1 MGLGGIKAESDL
13 GNLVDGNDWDED
25 KDDLDDNEDEREKT
39 KRKSRNQSEKKR
51 RDQFNILINE
61 LMTLVAGTNRKMD
74 KSTVLQATISF
85 LKRNKEMSS
94 QHCQQEEVTEK
105 LKPKYISN
113 AEFSQLMLEALDGF
127 LIAISKSGQV
137 IYCSE
142 NVTPVLGHTP
152 ENIMNESFFQLV
164 HEAERSEI
172 FQKLSQGQ
180 HSEQTPQPSSI
191 LQNNTE
197 SYFPVPQGKLG

>member
-1 MGLGGIKAESDL
+1 MIFNHLNWSPSEQAFNWAKGTSGRFFVGEELSNGRADL
-13 GNLVDGNDWDED
+13 KPKVGNDWDDDNED
-25 KDDLDDNEDEREKT
+25 ENEDEREKT

-94 QHCQQEEVTEK
+94 QHCQQEEVTET

-113 AEFSQLMLEALDGF
+113 AEFS
-127 LIAISKSGQV
+127 
-137 IYCSE
+137 
-142 NVTPVLGHTP
+142 LGIQI
-152 ENIMNESFFQLV
+152 NIM
-164 HEAERSEI
+164 
-172 FQKLSQGQ
+172 LSWN
-180 HSEQTPQPSSI
+180 I
-191 LQNNTE
+191 NI
-197 SYFPVPQGKLG
+197 

>member
-1 MGLGGIKAESDL
+1 
-13 GNLVDGNDWDED
+13 
-25 KDDLDDNEDEREKT
+25 
-39 KRKSRNQSEKKR
+39 
-51 RDQFNILINE
+51 
-61 LMTLVAGTNRKMD
+61 MTLNGSKQNGWIGQKIN
-74 KSTVLQATISF
+74 L
-85 LKRNKEMSS
+85 
-94 QHCQQEEVTEK
+94 
-105 LKPKYISN
+105 
-113 AEFSQLMLEALDGF
+113 LDGF

-197 SYFPVPQGKLG
+197 NHFPVPQGKSFFLQQRQFKRHRVVHFCNNNDFRTNTIVN